1 MGLGLGD
8 LGLASFGFLGQIV
21 LAISG
26 AGLAPSYREEGEGG
40 ELRGVCLYILS
51 KHWVSDQERV

>member
-40 ELRGVCLYILS
+40 RIEGCLPLYF
-51 KHWVSDQERV
+51 V